1 VAWFP
6 CGKRHFC
13 AIYILK
19 RSFCQD
25 RLGTNI
31 GKALKKQCRF
41 PYRRL
46 EATELR
52 DHELGCR
59 GRIGSAAVASHLALA
74 AAQIK
79 DHTGV
84 AFEGVDSFI
93 GRQDVEDE

>member
-1 VAWFP
+1 VRGLVPLRKTAFL
-6 CGKRHFC
+6 RHLYLKT
-13 AIYILK
+13 IILPRQAPDK
-19 RSFCQD
+19 HRENS
-25 RLGTNI
+25 
-31 GKALKKQCRF
+31 KKCRF

-59 GRIGSAAVASHLALA
+59 GRIGTAAVASHLALA